1 LAWSAHLRP
10 DPLHCALP
18 SHDDIRTSTNQAPVS
33 ELLTV
38 WKWVD
43 FANCRT
49 RRASLDWSLEMWCD
63 SGSVYRACI
72 LGFACWRDRL
82 QRIESCSSLL
92 TISPWMKYRESA
104 SRPNAPSRTRWTQ
117 IWDLSPFW
125 ATRLFLSDNKP
136 WFSSGIPTAG
146 IAGLMRREGLLLMTD
161 MSIHAGVQCAKCSR
175 VHFPTT
181 LKRIPEATI
190 AVYQITCPPPCGA
203 VTYFRLEDMRTFS
216 VPDRVYERGYAEP
229 DQYRYLF

>member
-1 LAWSAHLRP
+1 
-10 DPLHCALP
+10 
-18 SHDDIRTSTNQAPVS
+18 
-33 ELLTV
+33 
-38 WKWVD
+38 
-43 FANCRT
+43 
-49 RRASLDWSLEMWCD
+49 
-63 SGSVYRACI
+63 
-72 LGFACWRDRL
+72 
-82 QRIESCSSLL
+82 
-92 TISPWMKYRESA
+92 
-104 SRPNAPSRTRWTQ
+104 
-117 IWDLSPFW
+117 
-125 ATRLFLSDNKP
+125 LSDNKP

-175 VHFPTT
+175 VHFPAT

>member
-1 LAWSAHLRP
+1 MGS
-10 DPLHCALP
+10 DKG
-18 SHDDIRTSTNQAPVS
+18 S
-33 ELLTV
+33 EL
-38 WKWVD
+38 
-43 FANCRT
+43 F
-49 RRASLDWSLEMWCD
+49 
-63 SGSVYRACI
+63 
-72 LGFACWRDRL
+72 LGW
-82 QRIESCSSLL
+82 
-92 TISPWMKYRESA
+92 
-104 SRPNAPSRTRWTQ
+104 
-117 IWDLSPFW
+117 
-125 ATRLFLSDNKP
+125 TRLFLSDNKP

-175 VHFPTT
+175 VHFPAA